1 MSNVQTVF
9 LLLISFCD
17 YSECQ
22 VSYRLFC
29 VLTKWVDNKFRSFI
43 FIFIF
48 ILSSRFSLDVWTV
61 LCLFQGLLF
70 GWNNSRNY
78 ISYTFLQSTSTQNKS
93 NLILKSPYHSTLQ
106 SSYYH
111 TNPTYNCGRH
121 LHILAIFQSHDK
133 LVLNQFKFLT
143 LTFFSIWRTRPTLPR
158 HTSR

>member
-1 MSNVQTVF
+1 MSRQQISVIHFHFHFHSQFEVF
-9 LLLISFCD
+9 IR
-17 YSECQ
+17 
-22 VSYRLFC
+22 RL
-29 VLTKWVDNKFRSFI
+29 NRP
-43 FIFIF
+43 
-48 ILSSRFSLDVWTV
+48 LSV
-61 LCLFQGLLF
+61 QGLLF

-93 NLILKSPYHSTLQ
+93 NLILKSPYHPTLQ

-133 LVLNQFKFLT
+133 LVLNQFKLFNFSKL
-143 LTFFSIWRTRPTLPR
+143 FFSIWQTRPTLPR